1 MGKVV
6 TIANQ
11 KGGVGKTTTTV
22 NVAACIAAL
31 EHGVLLID
39 IDPQSNAT
47 SALGFDKSQPHIST
61 YDVLIGNSP
70 ADQSV
75 RDTSLSFLKIMPSD
89 INLVGAEI
97 ELVELEKRE
106 SLLKNAI
113 ASIKDNFEFVLID
126 CPPSLGLL
134 TINALT
140 AADSVLVPVQTE
152 YFALEG
158 LGQLLNTISMVK
170 RNLNSKLELE
180 GVLLTMFDS
189 RLKLSNQVVD
199 EVRRYFEQR
208 VFKTVIGRNVRL
220 SEAQSFGKPIIL
232 YDAASLGAKHYMEL
246 AKEFLDHNKTKVKH
260 NIPEREPSVPPYSVA
275 ERRNSEPKSASET
288 TSKDLTNSETNRED
302 SKL

>member
-1 MGKVV
+1 MGKVIA
-6 TIANQ
+6 IANQ

-22 NVAACIAAL
+22 NVAACIAAM
-31 EHGVLLID
+31 EHRVLLID

-47 SALGFDKSQPHIST
+47 SALGFDKNEAHIST
-61 YDVLIGNSP
+61 YDVIIGNSA
-70 ADQSV
+70 ADTSV
-75 RDTSLSFLKIMPSD
+75 RDTALSYLKLMPSD

-106 SLLKNAI
+106 SLLREAI
-113 ASIKDNFEFVLID
+113 APIRDFYEYAFID

-134 TINALT
+134 TVNALT

-170 RNLNSKLELE
+170 KNLNPGLELE

-199 EVRRYFEQR
+199 EVRRYFDER

-232 YDAASLGAKHYMEL
+232 YDATSLGAKHYMEL
-246 AKEFLDHNKTKVKH
+246 GKEFLDRNKPKTPKQETHEARRLPV
-260 NIPEREPSVPPYSVA
+260 SA
-275 ERRNSEPKSASET
+275 ER
-288 TSKDLTNSETNRED
+288 NRED
-302 SKL
+302 AK

>member
-1 MGKVV
+1 MRPRG
-6 TIANQ
+6 
-11 KGGVGKTTTTV
+11 
-22 NVAACIAAL
+22 
-31 EHGVLLID
+31 
-39 IDPQSNAT
+39 
-47 SALGFDKSQPHIST
+47 
-61 YDVLIGNSP
+61 
-70 ADQSV
+70 
-75 RDTSLSFLKIMPSD
+75 SD

-97 ELVELEKRE
+97 ELVEMEKRE

-113 ASIKDNFEFVLID
+113 AQIKEDFEYVLID

-134 TINALT
+134 TVNALT

-170 RNLNSKLELE
+170 RNLNSRLELE

-199 EVRRYFEQR
+199 EVRRYFDQR

-232 YDAASLGAKHYMEL
+232 YDAASFGAKHYMEL
-246 AKEFLDHNKTKVKH
+246 AKEFIDRGKVKVKRDLPGAKPQTADESAAH
-260 NIPEREPSVPPYSVA
+260 LKNAEEGLASNERSGEDV
-275 ERRNSEPKSASET
+275 KS
-288 TSKDLTNSETNRED
+288 
-302 SKL
+302 

>member
-1 MGKVV
+1 MGKII

-22 NVAACIAAL
+22 NVAACLAAL
-31 EHGVLLID
+31 EHKTLLID

-47 SALGFDKSQPHIST
+47 SALGFDKSQPHVST
-61 YDVLIGNSP
+61 YDVILGSSP
-70 ADQSV
+70 ADASI
-75 RDTSLSFLKIMPSD
+75 RDTTLSFLKLMPSD
-89 INLVGAEI
+89 INLVGAEV
-97 ELVELEKRE
+97 ELVEMEMRE

-113 ASIKDNFEFVLID
+113 IPIKDNFEYVLID

-134 TINALT
+134 TVNALV

-170 RNLNSKLELE
+170 RNLNSGLELE

-199 EVRRYFEQR
+199 EVRRYFDQR
-208 VFKTVIGRNVRL
+208 VFRTVIGRNVRL

-246 AKEFLDHNKTKVKH
+246 AKEFLDRNKAKVRQG
-260 NIPEREPSVPPYSVA
+260 IPDSSNEFGGRPGDISLEKDSANHDVSREGAKP
-275 ERRNSEPKSASET
+275 
-288 TSKDLTNSETNRED
+288 
-302 SKL
+302 

>member
-1 MGKVV
+1 MGRIIA
-6 TIANQ
+6 IANQ

-31 EHGVLLID
+31 EHRVLLID

-47 SALGFDKSQPHIST
+47 SAIGFDKSQPHVST

-70 ADQSV
+70 ADASV
-75 RDTSLSFLKIMPSD
+75 RDTSLSFLKLMPSD

-97 ELVELEKRE
+97 ELVDLENRE

-113 ASIKDNFEFVLID
+113 ARIKDNFEYLMID

-170 RNLNSKLELE
+170 KNLNSRLELE

-199 EVRRYFEQR
+199 EVKRYFEQR

-246 AKEFLDHNKTKVKH
+246 AKEFLDRGKTRIH
-260 NIPEREPSVPPYSVA
+260 AEIPERKLPSVQG
-275 ERRNSEPKSASET
+275 ASQNKGIA
-288 TSKDLTNSETNRED
+288 SDRED
-302 SKL
+302 TKA